1 VQTSLKLDVYA
12 GENLTGTLGRSGIE
26 QESYLFGYAD
36 GTADQDAVSLTM
48 PVIRDQYDSMNGLLP
63 IFEMNLPEGPLLE
76 RLRNQFAKIIPQFD
90 SLDLL
95 AIVGQSQIG
104 RLRYS
109 VSGTTPIAIPDQNL
123 SQLLAYAGAEDLFA
137 DLLRQ
142 YAEHSGISGIQ
153 PKVLVRD
160 AQSPLPRLSH
170 RAATHIVKSFD
181 PREFPELAA
190 NEFFC
195 TRAAMHAGIKVPA
208 LRLSDN
214 RRILISER
222 FDLQV
227 NGRYEGCEDFCVLN
241 GLRAHGRYDGSYE
254 GVAQRIAQFVS
265 IENQRHAFEQFFATV
280 ALSCAI
286 GNGDAHLK
294 NFAVL
299 YEHPESAVRLAPAFD
314 LVCTTLYYARDVLA
328 LTLGDS
334 KSFPDRKRLI
344 RFAHSS
350 CGVGAARTTELLNNV
365 MTGIKRAIQDLRRY
379 IKKHTDFEGPAGK
392 LIAAFEHGCAS
403 IAG

>member
-1 VQTSLKLDVYA
+1 MQTSLKLDVYA
-12 GENLTGTLGRSGIE
+12 GEKLTGTLDRSQIE
-26 QESYLFGYAD
+26 EESYLFGYAD
-36 GTADQDAVSLTM
+36 GSGDADAVSLTM
-48 PVIRDQYDSMNGLLP
+48 PVVRDQYDSMNGLLP
-63 IFEMNLPEGPLLE
+63 IFDMNLPEGALLE
-76 RLRNQFAKIIPQFD
+76 KLRNQFAKIIPRFD

-104 RLRYS
+104 RLRYA
-109 VSGTTPIAIPDQNL
+109 TPGATPAAIPDQNL
-123 SQLLAYAGAEDLFA
+123 SHLLACAGAEDLFA

-142 YAEHSGISGIQ
+142 YAEHSGISGLQ
-153 PKVLVRD
+153 PKVLVRE
-160 AQSPLPRLSH
+160 AHSARPRLSH

-195 TRAAMHAGIKVPA
+195 TRAARHAGINVPV

-214 RRILISER
+214 RRILIAER
-222 FDLQV
+222 FDMQAD
-227 NGRYEGCEDFCVLN
+227 GRYLGCEDFCVLN

-254 GVAQRIAQFVS
+254 GIAERISQFVS
-265 IENQRHAFEQFFATV
+265 LQNQRHAFEQLFATV

-299 YEHPESAVRLAPAFD
+299 YEHPEAAVRLAPSFD
-314 LVCTTLYYARDVLA
+314 LVCTTLYHARDVLA
-328 LTLGDS
+328 LTLSDS
-334 KSFPDRKRLI
+334 KSFPDRKRLTA
-344 RFAHSS
+344 FARSS
-350 CGVGAARTTELLNNV
+350 CGLGAARTIELLNDV
-365 MTGIKRAIQDLRRY
+365 TTGIKRAIQDLRRY
-379 IKKHTDFEGPAGK
+379 VKKHSDFEGPAAK
-392 LIAAFEHGCAS
+392 LIAAFEHGAAG

>member
-12 GENLTGTLGRSGIE
+12 GANLTGALARSQIE
-26 QESYLFGYAD
+26 EESYLFGYAD
-36 GTADQDAVSLTM
+36 RSGDQDAVSLTM
-48 PVIRDQYDSMNGLLP
+48 PVVRDQYDSMNGLLP
-63 IFEMNLPEGPLLE
+63 IFDMNLPEGALLE
-76 RLRNQFAKIIPQFD
+76 KLRNQFAKIIPRFD

-104 RLRYS
+104 RLRYAT
-109 VSGTTPIAIPDQNL
+109 SGTVPADIPDQNL
-123 SQLLAYAGAEDLFA
+123 SELLAYAGAEDLFA

-142 YAEHSGISGIQ
+142 YAEHSGISGLQ
-153 PKVLVRD
+153 PKVLVRE
-160 AQSPLPRLSH
+160 AQSALPRLSH
-170 RAATHIVKSFD
+170 RASTHIVKSFD

-195 TRAAMHAGIKVPA
+195 TRAAKHAGIDVPL

-214 RRILISER
+214 RRILIAER
-222 FDLQV
+222 FDVQPD
-227 NGRYEGCEDFCVLN
+227 GRYWGCEDFCVLN

-254 GVAQRIAQFVS
+254 GIAERIAQFVS
-265 IENQRHAFEQFFATV
+265 LENQRRAFEQFFATV

-299 YEHPESAVRLAPAFD
+299 YEQPEAAVRLAPAFD

-328 LTLGDS
+328 LTLADS
-334 KSFPDRKRLI
+334 KSFPDRKRLTK
-344 RFAHSS
+344 FAHSS
-350 CGVGAARTTELLNNV
+350 CNLGAARAIELLNDV
-365 MTGIKRAIQDLRRY
+365 TTGIKRAIQDLRRY
-379 IKKHTDFEGPAGK
+379 VKKHADFEEPASK
-392 LIAAFEHGCAS
+392 LIAAFEHGAAGIAS
-403 IAG
+403 